1 MFDHCF
7 LSFMYIII
15 SLHLFLD
22 LADVHPFSYDLLDEG
37 NLIFCCAGL
46 TNPNFLANQNNNTD
60 FTFYLC
66 VFHLHVMQK
75 ALQLHV
81 LFFCSTF
88 SLWFQR
94 QANNFFANI
103 SSFTTQEA
111 CNEDQ
116 TYLFDMPSTFMSC
129 TLKINNLTKS
139 MLNHDRQPPKTYPH
153 YCNVYDH
160 QTWLVVNLL

>member
-1 MFDHCF
+1 MFCF
-7 LSFMYIII
+7 FR
-15 SLHLFLD
+15 
-22 LADVHPFSYDLLDEG
+22 
-37 NLIFCCAGL
+37 
-46 TNPNFLANQNNNTD
+46 
-60 FTFYLC
+60 
-66 VFHLHVMQK
+66 
-75 ALQLHV
+75 
-81 LFFCSTF
+81 STF

-139 MLNHDRQPPKTYPH
+139 MLDMTANHQKHTPTTVMSTITRPGRLLIYCKGLPPIKSHNTLIVWSGEIMRQTKIILSPLQE
-153 YCNVYDH
+153 C
-160 QTWLVVNLL
+160 L